1 MKYVKKK
8 LNNNG
13 INDLKRKFSFWEL
26 LLLSTLITTFFPW
39 SLLFL
44 FYSYGLEQTVI
55 IIKALVADL
64 LVTMAGIAIGIVGLL
79 FIIGYIIKIFV
90 FN

>member
-1 MKYVKKK
+1 MKYVKKE
-8 LNNNG
+8 LNNNDKNG
-13 INDLKRKFSFWEL
+13 LKRTFSFWEL

-44 FYSYGLEQTVI
+44 FYSYGIEQTVI

-64 LVTMAGIAIGIVGLL
+64 LVTIAGIAIGIIGLL
-79 FIIGYIIKIFV
+79 FFIGYIIKIFIL
-90 FN
+90 N